1 MAMIIKRRWG
11 FTFALILAVGSSA
24 QATDETTVVLRA
36 TKLLE
41 EISSNPESGIPPRFL
56 LEAKGIMIMPQVVE
70 NQLGVGRKKG
80 HGVFLRRN
88 EKGAWGN
95 PEPVVISGVSV
106 GAEAGREVTDIVMIY
121 RNQKAA
127 DDHAEQSF
135 SFGLIL
141 HIFGSMNHKH
151 KFSGPEANSETKKE
165 VLTYMRKRG
174 ILVGATIRAEHKWAF
189 SLKPVEL
196 KPPAIADQK
205 SADAKVTVKVTKPDA
220 SAPDAKAKIA
230 VDSPEVGRL
239 KTVLT
244 AMTTPPPAQIA
255 ETGTKDPKVSPTSG
269 AKPSAATT
277 ASPR

>member
-1 MAMIIKRRWG
+1 MAMIIKRRGG

-41 EISSNPESGIPPRFL
+41 EISSNSESGIPPRFL
-56 LEAKGIMIMPQVVE
+56 REASGIMIMPHIVE

-88 EKGAWGN
+88 EKGEWGN
-95 PEPVVISGVSV
+95 PEAVEISGVSV
-106 GAEAGREVTDIVMIY
+106 GAEAGREVADMVMIY

-127 DDHAEQSF
+127 DHHAEQSF
-135 SFGLIL
+135 SFSLTF
-141 HIFGSMNHKH
+141 HIFGSLSHKH
-151 KFSGPEANSETKKE
+151 KFSGPQANNETKQE
-165 VLTYMRKRG
+165 VLTYISKRG
-174 ILVGATIRAEHKWAF
+174 ILVGATIRGEHKWAP
-189 SLKPVEL
+189 SLEPVEL

-239 KTVLT
+239 KTLLT